1 MPSVTLRLVAAEVP
15 PSSPTASLVVPRPVL
30 RLFSASPRPR
40 CTHSFLSLPCRP
52 PGTRAPRRALINRSP
67 KAERKVSPP
76 SAVPLHCSQT
86 AQAWWAR
93 PGGLRLFVYLLFASL
108 RLCVSAGERRDRWRG
123 EHRGAEVN
131 VQQYSRESVSKTE
144 SGRRAPALLPLC
156 TRRPLLVSF

>member
-1 MPSVTLRLVAAEVP
+1 MSSAGVRSRRCHALRYASAGGGRGEFPDQVP

-76 SAVPLHCSQT
+76 SAVPLHCSQRCRT
-86 AQAWWAR
+86 GNEETRTQGDKGRCKKPPGPHVAFFALKLEIER
-93 PGGLRLFVYLLFASL
+93 HSGRSGSGFTPGGPLGNLRF
-108 RLCVSAGERRDRWRG
+108 SA
-123 EHRGAEVN
+123 
-131 VQQYSRESVSKTE
+131 
-144 SGRRAPALLPLC
+144 
-156 TRRPLLVSF
+156 

>member
-1 MPSVTLRLVAAEVP
+1 MSSAGVRSRRCHALRYASAGGGRGEFPDQVP

-76 SAVPLHCSQT
+76 SAVPLHCSQ
-86 AQAWWAR
+86 
-93 PGGLRLFVYLLFASL
+93 
-108 RLCVSAGERRDRWRG
+108 LCVSAGERRDRWRG